1 MCLAIPG
8 RVTTISGNDPLMKTG
23 LVNFGGI
30 LKEVN
35 LVYVPEVKVDDY
47 VIVHVGFAISI
58 LDEKEAQKVFD
69 TLNELENYED
79 PLQ

>member
-69 TLNELENYED
+69 TLKELENYED
-79 PLQ
+79 PIL

>member
-8 RVTTISGNDPLMKTG
+8 RVTTINGKDPLMKTG

-79 PLQ
+79 PIL

>member
-79 PLQ
+79 PIL

>member
-35 LVYVPEVKVDDY
+35 LVYVAEVKVDDY

-79 PLQ
+79 PIL

>member
-58 LDEKEAQKVFD
+58 LDEQEAQKVFD
-69 TLNELENYED
+69 TLSELENYED
-79 PLQ
+79 PIL